1 MRDISD
7 VPSGQVVRGQ
17 TTVRSQRRRIY
28 SPVGND
34 GMKLAPGAGWP
45 PHPELCGAMRSYP
58 DHRGLL
64 RGLAK
69 TARPFSLGINHLAIL
84 RQGPHGFAVRGRR
97 HSSLDV
103 SRPSHPASNT
113 RDDRE
118 APLIGKRDGVQS
130 TTIFRKTEH
139 EYFSQRDWTNSENSD
154 LRKMICPTPRRAIR
168 RRPPGYPTRY
178 LRAHSDAHARARLHR
193 QSNWR

>member
-84 RQGPHGFAVRGRR
+84 RQGPHDFAVRKAPFVRAGQARALNASKR
-97 HSSLDV
+97 PLHPAPTFRDDWPK
-103 SRPSHPASNT
+103 RPSVSARDELMKIIIFGKTQVDILGMKPEAS
-113 RDDRE
+113 
-118 APLIGKRDGVQS
+118 
-130 TTIFRKTEH
+130 
-139 EYFSQRDWTNSENSD
+139 
-154 LRKMICPTPRRAIR
+154 PR
-168 RRPPGYPTRY
+168 
-178 LRAHSDAHARARLHR
+178 
-193 QSNWR
+193 